1 MFLNRVILIGR
12 IVTDIGD
19 ALKYT
24 PSGIPVLQFRLAVDR
39 PQSAEAR
46 QGGQPKQ
53 TDFITIVAWR
63 QSAEFAANYL
73 GKGRLVA
80 VEGQLHIREFEH
92 EGQKRREAEVVADNL
107 KSLERPKEG
116 EGDPGGQDGGGG
128 YSRAQ
133 SGGDNQG
140 GRGGGYNQGGGNGR
154 GGRAEYADGGDD
166 AFDPPPAPVPA
177 RAQAAPPRAQAAPAR
192 PAASAPARPAAR
204 NQPPPDEDMD
214 DPFADN

>member
-39 PQSAEAR
+39 PMSSEAR
-46 QGGQPKQ
+46 SSGQPKQ

-107 KSLERPKEG
+107 KSLERPKDGDEG
-116 EGDPGGQDGGGG
+116 
-128 YSRAQ
+128 AQ
-133 SGGDNQG
+133 S
-140 GRGGGYNQGGGNGR
+140 GGGYNQGGR
-154 GGRAEYADGGDD
+154 GGREEFADGGEN
-166 AFDPPPAPVPA
+166 AFEAPPAPT
-177 RAQAAPPRAQAAPAR
+177 RAQPAPPRAQAAPSRPPTAGNAGAAR
-192 PAASAPARPAAR
+192 PASGGNR
-204 NQPPPDEDMD
+204 NYQPPADNDMD

>member
-39 PQSAEAR
+39 PMSAEAR
-46 QGGQPKQ
+46 QNGQPKQ

-92 EGQKRREAEVVADNL
+92 EGQKRREAEVVSDNL
-107 KSLERPKEG
+107 KSLEWPKEG
-116 EGDPGGQDGGGG
+116 EEGAQGGGSGGYNRGAQGGGTG
-128 YSRAQ
+128 YS
-133 SGGDNQG
+133 QG
-140 GRGGGYNQGGGNGR
+140 GRGGGREGS
-154 GGRAEYADGGDD
+154 ADGGED
-166 AFDPPPAPVPA
+166 AFEAPPAPA
-177 RAQAAPPRAQAAPAR
+177 RAQAAPPRAQAAPPR
-192 PAASAPARPAAR
+192 PASGAPARPAAGGGGR
-204 NQPPPDEDMD
+204 NYQPPAEDDMD